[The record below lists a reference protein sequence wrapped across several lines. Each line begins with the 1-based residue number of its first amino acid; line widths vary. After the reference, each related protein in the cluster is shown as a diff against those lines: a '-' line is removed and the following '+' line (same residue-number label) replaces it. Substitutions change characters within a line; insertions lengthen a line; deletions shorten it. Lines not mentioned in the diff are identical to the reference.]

1 MSELQNSE
9 RPVDSHVTMRSDQ
22 AWQLLHD
29 AMAKSQE
36 PIGQSVLA
44 VGFRDAAALLIRAC
58 QWNGAVTFPE
68 SIKTALIELSRE
80 DTSQPESNIIALD
93 QDLSAESC
101 EPTSLPLS
109 A

>member
-9 RPVDSHVTMRSDQ
+9 RPEDSHVTMRSDR

-44 VGFRDAAALLIRAC
+44 VAVKDAAALLIRAC

-68 SIKTALIELSRE
+68 SIKTALVELAHE
-80 DTSQPESNIIALD
+80 DTSEHENNIITLD
-93 QDLSAESC
+93 QGQSAESC